1 MGIKEA
7 KYIWLSGEFV
17 PWKEAK
23 VHVLTHALHY
33 GSAVFEGIRA
43 YNTKSKGTA
52 VFRLRDHIRRLIDS
66 AKIYRM
72 EVQYT
77 IEEIEETIKELIRKN
92 ELKECYIRPLVFRGY
107 GDVGV
112 NPLNNPVE
120 MMIAVWEWGEYL
132 GEGALENGVDV
143 MISSWARMAPNTFP
157 ALSKATA
164 NYANAQLIKMESLEY
179 GFIEGIAL
187 TVDGLVAEGS
197 AANVFAVRDGV
208 IYTPPFYES
217 ILPGITRD
225 SIIKIIKK
233 LGMQVVETPM
243 PREFLYIA
251 DEVFFV
257 GTASEV
263 TPIRSIDKIQI
274 GSGHR
279 GPITERIQKE
289 FFAIVRGEKEDEF
302 GWLTPVYE

>member
-1 MGIKEA
+1 MGVKES
-7 KYIWLSGEFV
+7 KYIWLSGELV
-17 PWKEAK
+17 PWKDAK

-43 YNTKSKGTA
+43 YNTKNKGTT
-52 VFRLRDHIRRLIDS
+52 VFRLRDHVRRLIDS
-66 AKIYRM
+66 ARIYRM
-72 EVQYT
+72 EVQYS
-77 IEEIEETIKELIRKN
+77 IEEIMEIIKEVIRVN
-92 ELKECYIRPLVFRGY
+92 ELKECYIRPLIFRGY
-107 GDVGV
+107 GDMGV

-120 MMIAVWEWGEYL
+120 MMIAAWEWGEYL

-143 MISSWARMAPNTFP
+143 MISSWIRMAPNTFP

-187 TVDGLVAEGS
+187 TVNGLVAEGS

-225 SIIKIIKK
+225 SVIKIARK
-233 LGMQVVETPM
+233 LGYEVVETPM

-263 TPIRSIDKIQI
+263 TPIRSIDKITI
-274 GSGHR
+274 GKGKI
-279 GPITERIQKE
+279 GPITQKIQQE

>member
-1 MGIKEA
+1 MGIKES

-77 IEEIEETIKELIRKN
+77 IEEIEEIIKELIRKN
-92 ELKECYIRPLVFRGY
+92 ELRECYIRPLVFRGY

-143 MISSWARMAPNTFP
+143 MISSWSRMAPNTFP

-233 LGMQVVETPM
+233 LGMQVIETPM

-263 TPIRSIDKIQI
+263 TPIRSIDKIRI
-274 GSGHR
+274 GDGHR
-279 GPITERIQKE
+279 GPITEKIQKE
-289 FFAIVRGEKEDEF
+289 FFAIVHGEKEDEF